1 MIAKNEI
8 KRNSTAIIAC
18 TVLLNI
24 ISHVSNLP
32 FFFLHKLFSLTIQHT
47 ANVTLFFWPFFR
59 LEMGRILYGLDGLV

>member
-24 ISHVSNLP
+24 ISHVSNLS
-32 FFFLHKLFSLTIQHT
+32 FFLHKLFSLTIQHT
-47 ANVTLFFWPFFR
+47 AYVTLFFWPFFR
-59 LEMGRILYGLDGLV
+59 LEMGRILYGLFGLV